1 MKITQSSTAN
11 SANYK
16 KGRTDKISYIVI
28 HYTGNRNDTAK
39 ANMNYFAQNKV
50 GTSAHFF
57 VDESHIYSSV
67 PITDTAWQCGK
78 RISGGAYWG
87 KCKNSNSIGVEIC
100 MLNALDGIRQQ
111 SIDNAAEL
119 TRELMSEYSIP
130 AENVIRHWDVTGK
143 ACPQPFIGSQN
154 ALWSEFKRKIAE
166 GVIGMDIAEKLQK
179 QIDSLKSENEQLKA
193 RVKQLESPMIYNY
206 VDENMPE
213 WARESVIW
221 AIDSGIIKGNGEGL
235 GLDDKDL
242 KYLTMLKRLQN

>member
-1 MKITQSSTAN
+1 MEILRGKTAN

-16 KGRTDKISYIVI
+16 KGRTDKMSYIVI

-39 ANMNYFAQNKV
+39 GNVSYFASNRV

-57 VDESHIYSSV
+57 VDESGIYSSV
-67 PITDTAWQCGK
+67 PISDTAWHCGK

-87 KCKNSNSIGVEIC
+87 KCKNANSIGIEIC
-100 MLNALDGIRQQ
+100 MLDATGGIRQQ
-111 SIDNAAEL
+111 PVNNAAEL
-119 TRELMSEYSIP
+119 AAELMREYSIP

-166 GVIGMDIAEKLQK
+166 GVISVDMAEKLQK
-179 QIDSLKSENEQLKA
+179 QIDSLKSESEQLKA
-193 RVKQLESPMIYNY
+193 RLKQLESPMIYNY

-213 WARESVIW
+213 WAKDGVIW
-221 AIDSGIIKGNGEGL
+221 AIDRGIIRGNGEGL

-242 KYLTMLKRLQN
+242 KYLTMLKRLRD